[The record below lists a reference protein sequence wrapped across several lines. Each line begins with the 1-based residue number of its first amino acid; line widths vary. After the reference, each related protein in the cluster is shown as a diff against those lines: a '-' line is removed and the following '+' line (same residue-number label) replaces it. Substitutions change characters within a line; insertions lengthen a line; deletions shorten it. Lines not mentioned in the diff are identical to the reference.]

1 MLHAAI
7 YRAAPGSIVVVEGD
21 DTAFALAGGNVCAV
35 AQSRGILGFVLDG
48 AVRDLSEIRAIRF
61 PVFALGVTPVA
72 GTKNAI
78 GTLNARVRCGGV
90 VVEPADI
97 VVADEDGVVVVP
109 SGIGSS
115 TLQAAMQKLT
125 IEATQPFEAWEAD
138 HRLRIDKILRDMG
151 FEGRVP

>member
-1 MLHAAI
+1 
-7 YRAAPGSIVVVEGD
+7 
-21 DTAFALAGGNVCAV
+21 
-35 AQSRGILGFVLDG
+35 
-48 AVRDLSEIRAIRF
+48 
-61 PVFALGVTPVA
+61 
-72 GTKNAI
+72 
-78 GTLNARVRCGGV
+78 V